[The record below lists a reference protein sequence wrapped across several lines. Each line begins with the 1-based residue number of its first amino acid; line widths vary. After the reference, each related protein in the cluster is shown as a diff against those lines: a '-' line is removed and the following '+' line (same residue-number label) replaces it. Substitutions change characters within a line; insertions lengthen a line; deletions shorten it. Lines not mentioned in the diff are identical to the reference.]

1 MLRGFVCVT
10 PHRSA
15 SLAFRWVRVS
25 HGWDGPGVTVILP
38 EGALQPGTAGSH
50 SPLISF
56 RLNPNVQRWTTTA
69 WTSLWAAAQGQM
81 LTCRLVLLP

>member
-1 MLRGFVCVT
+1 M
-10 PHRSA
+10 
-15 SLAFRWVRVS
+15 
-25 HGWDGPGVTVILP
+25 LP